1 MNINNY
7 EIADFFKQL
16 SLLTKSELPLPD
28 TLSQM
33 GRDFRSG
40 QLRQVIAELGDATGK
55 GKTLSEAMR
64 DYPESF
70 KPFYIRMIALGE
82 REGTLPDILSEL
94 SRISRLHYMLA
105 TMIKDIMLYPVIT
118 ISLALLILMFLCYVI
133 LPEFGKIFS
142 ELLCGEPLPALTQ
155 LVFWIAGIVKNNIVV
170 FVGLYIV
177 YIITVCWM
185 FLNKGTAN
193 KVLLFLV
200 RKFPFSEIVFYNFA
214 MARLCTVWAVM
225 ARRKVP
231 VEEAFPVIAEVMDF
245 PEVSKALIRVAEK
258 CGKGESPLQCLKS
271 ENNISRLLIMTI
283 ENCPENKLPDEL
295 DKLAE
300 LFRERGYYGYRRI
313 GMAWEVMSIASMVM
327 VTGAVIVF
335 IFLPFLS
342 RIVRGW

>member
-1 MNINNY
+1 MKINDY

-16 SLLTKSELPLPD
+16 ALLTKSDLPLPK
-28 TLSQM
+28 TLQQM
-33 GRDFRSG
+33 ALDLRSG
-40 QLRQVIAELGDATGK
+40 QLRQIIAELGDATGK

-118 ISLALLILMFLCYVI
+118 VSVALLVFMFLCYVI
-133 LPEFGKIFS
+133 IPEFSKIFD
-142 ELLCGEPLPALTQ
+142 ELLGGPLPALTQ
-155 LVFWIAGIVKNNIVV
+155 LVFWIAGIVKKNIAV

-177 YIITVCWM
+177 YITTVCWM
-185 FLNKGTAN
+185 FVNKNTAN
-193 KVLLFLV
+193 NVLLALV

-214 MARLCTVWAVM
+214 MTRLCTVWAVM
-225 ARRKVP
+225 ARRKIP
-231 VEEAFPVIAEVMDF
+231 VEQVFPVIAEVMDF

-295 DKLAE
+295 EKLSE

-313 GMAWEVMSIASMVM
+313 GMAWEVMSIGAMVF
-327 VTGAVIVF
+327 VTGIIILF
-335 IFLPFLS
+335 IFLPFL
-342 RIVRGW
+342 VRLVQGW